1 MRFKKRYL
9 LYKIEG
15 QKLTEKELRLV
26 VNKSIAGFI
35 GEMGTSEANIKI
47 MGFNEVKQLFFIR
60 SALDSVETIIA
71 ALAFVTSF
79 NNGSVALR
87 LQKMSGSV
95 KHVWTEDKQA
105 K

>member
-9 LYKIEG
+9 LYKVEG

-35 GEMGTSEANIKI
+35 GEMGTSEANLKI
-47 MGFNEVKQLFFIR
+47 MDFNEAKQLFFIR

-79 NNGSVALR
+79 NNAPVALR

-95 KHVWTEDKQA
+95 KHVWSDKR